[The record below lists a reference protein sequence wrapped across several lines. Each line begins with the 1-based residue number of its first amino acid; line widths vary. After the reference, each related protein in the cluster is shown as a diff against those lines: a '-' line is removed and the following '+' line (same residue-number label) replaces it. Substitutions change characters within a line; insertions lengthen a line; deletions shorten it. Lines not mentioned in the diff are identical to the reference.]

1 MQTSNHFTHIRTSE
15 LSAYVGEYVRLQ
27 GWLHNLRRLG
37 GVNFIILRDGW
48 GTVQA
53 VTEQE
58 TDLISLRS
66 EELTTES
73 VIALGGLVVAEA
85 QAPGG
90 YELHQPHI
98 EVITPVREATP
109 IVISKREVN
118 AALPNLLDHA
128 AVANRHPTRR
138 AVFRLAAGSMA
149 AFRSALA
156 ERHFTEVQT
165 PKIVA
170 SATESGANVF
180 QIDYFGRPA
189 YLAQSPQFY
198 KQVMVGVFERVFEV
212 GPVFRAEPHDTTRH
226 INEYVSLDVEM
237 GFIENHFTVM
247 ALLRAVL
254 AEMFGTLAQRY
265 AGELNLLNTK
275 LPVVPDPIPS
285 MHFSEAKEL
294 VYKLHGVDER
304 NEPDLSPQEER
315 WLGEWVQR
323 EQGSDFLFVTGYPM
337 SKRPFYTHADP
348 ARPAYSNSFDLLFR
362 GAELVTGGQRLHRYM
377 DYLEALQRAKLPTAP
392 FDSYLEAFRYGMP
405 PHGGFAI
412 GLERLLMQL
421 LGTNNVRLT
430 TLFPRDLN
438 RLTP

>member
-1 MQTSNHFTHIRTSE
+1 M
-15 LSAYVGEYVRLQ
+15 GERVRLQ

-37 GVNFIILRDGW
+37 GVNFVILRDGW

-58 TDLISLRS
+58 EDLAPLRT

-73 VIALGGLVVAEA
+73 VITLEGLVVAEA

-90 YELHQPHI
+90 YELHEPHI
-98 EVITPVREATP
+98 EVLTPVREAAP
-109 IVISKREVN
+109 VVISKREVN
-118 AALPNLLDHA
+118 AALPSLLDHA
-128 AVANRHPTRR
+128 VMANRHPTRR

-149 AFRSALA
+149 AFRAALN
-156 ERHFTEVQT
+156 ERHFTEIQT

-247 ALLRAVL
+247 TLLRVVL
-254 AEMFGTLAQRY
+254 AEIFTALAQHY
-265 AGELNLLNTK
+265 AGELNLLNAK
-275 LPVVPDPIPS
+275 LPTVPEQIPHI
-285 MHFSEAKEL
+285 HFSEAKEL
-294 VYKLHGVDER
+294 VYQLHGVDER
-304 NEPDLSPQEER
+304 SEPDLSPQEER
-315 WLGEWVQR
+315 WLGEWAQR

-362 GAELVTGGQRLHRYM
+362 GTELVTGGQRLHRYA
-377 DYLEALQRAKLPTAP
+377 DYLAALQRAKLPTEP
-392 FDSYLEAFRYGMP
+392 FSSYLEAFRYGMP

-421 LGTNNVRLT
+421 LGTVNVRLT